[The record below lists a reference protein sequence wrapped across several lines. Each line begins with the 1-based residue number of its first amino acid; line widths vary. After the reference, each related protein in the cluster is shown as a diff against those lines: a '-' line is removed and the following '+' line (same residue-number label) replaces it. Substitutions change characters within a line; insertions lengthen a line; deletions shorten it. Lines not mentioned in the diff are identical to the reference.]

1 MIWRYFFNTDSSGEY
16 GTLYQ
21 LRNRITRTNVVK
33 DPSKNFN
40 ACDDFFITVISGH
53 VIAAFSDLNLSTTNF
68 NPSTAWMNTDEER
81 KKILLDVSKKIE
93 KYVNFSFYDFPKP
106 SEDKK
111 RGYAIEILSLGC
123 FYLEYSDAI
132 KEGDGKRILRCWRY
146 LLSIFYSSGHTN
158 YANEV
163 LRMLYQHDYILSPRH
178 KTELLWGRFI
188 NVHGRT
194 GKNIAAD
201 LHMEHLNRVVKECI
215 KCLGANKTE
224 GAIVRV
230 GKALDTVVPV
240 LDQFDLEN
248 DVSTASGLHNP
259 VNAFKDHNMVAN
271 ELSTHNIFKDI
282 PHREHAHFPKPR
294 NVLHGKK
301 KTVLE
306 KWMEKKLTKFYINL

>member
-1 MIWRYFFNTDSSGEY
+1 MVSYFKMKTTDGMVDIMTKVHKYVPAKCYKEPY
-16 GTLYQ
+16 TLE
-21 LRNRITRTNVVK
+21 N
-33 DPSKNFN
+33 SE
-40 ACDDFFITVISGH
+40 VISISKAKLH
-53 VIAAFSDLNLSTTNF
+53 
-68 NPSTAWMNTDEER
+68 P
-81 KKILLDVSKKIE
+81 ILFVE
-93 KYVNFSFYDFPKP
+93 KYVNFSFYDVPKP

-132 KEGDGKRILRCWRY
+132 KEGDGKRVLRCWRY
-146 LLSIFYSSGHTN
+146 LLSIFYSSGRTN

-178 KTELLWGRFI
+178 KTELLWGQFI

-230 GKALDTVVPV
+230 GKALGTVVPV

-248 DVSTASGLHNP
+248 DVSTASGLSNP

-282 PHREHAHFPKPR
+282 PHRKHAH
-294 NVLHGKK
+294 
-301 KTVLE
+301 
-306 KWMEKKLTKFYINL
+306 I